1 MVRDARLHRTLSR
14 REALLLRQQSLAL
27 RSIELRLQV
36 ARDVMRLAPTLV
48 LADRGVAGL
57 HWLRAHL
64 GYPLAAA
71 AVLALW
77 KPRRALRWG
86 LRLWWGWRSVR
97 QALAWIDQRR

>member
-1 MVRDARLHRTLSR
+1 
-14 REALLLRQQSLAL
+14 
-27 RSIELRLQV
+27 
-36 ARDVMRLAPTLV
+36 MRLGPMLA

-57 HWLRAHL
+57 NWLRARP

-86 LRLWWGWRSVR
+86 LRLWWGWRSLR